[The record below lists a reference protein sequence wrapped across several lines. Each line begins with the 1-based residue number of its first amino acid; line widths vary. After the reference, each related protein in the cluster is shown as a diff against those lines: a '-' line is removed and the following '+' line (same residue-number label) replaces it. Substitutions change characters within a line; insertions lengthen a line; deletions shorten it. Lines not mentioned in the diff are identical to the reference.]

1 MICNANT
8 VCKMAGVPQF
18 LNITKLSLI
27 ILSTLQLT
35 ITLKDTA
42 LKKCKIQ
49 DFFILDACKGV
60 IRQGILVSADL
71 I

>member
-1 MICNANT
+1 
-8 VCKMAGVPQF
+8 MAGVPQF

-27 ILSTLQLT
+27 ILSTLQLS
-35 ITLKDTA
+35 ITLKDTP
-42 LKKCKIQ
+42 LKICKNQ
-49 DFFILDACKGV
+49 DFFILDACKGA